1 MRGSNSRIT
10 AFFCF
15 AFFVMG
21 PYRLAFGA
29 PVWES
34 KVGELG
40 EIASKTILTFN
51 VHYADIGGSELQRVD
66 PGVGARGSVAYRIRS
81 AFSVVVSAAY
91 TKSTVDGPTSNFLD
105 TVLRED
111 SRAAAL
117 VGDFASTRVGAG
129 LRFDSIS
136 KETWRARPYVDVE
149 ALWSMSKID
158 VETIDSVVPTEAVRK
173 TIDDDTWGVLGRVGI
188 DYRLTSQLGIDLSGT
203 HEVLSLPAGAGNMS
217 SVQGG
222 ISFRI

>member
-1 MRGSNSRIT
+1 MRGSNSRIP
-10 AFFCF
+10 AFVCF
-15 AFFVMG
+15 VSLVMG
-21 PYRLAFGA
+21 PARLAFGA
-29 PVWES
+29 PVWEA

-40 EIASKTILTFN
+40 EIASKTTLTFN

-66 PGVGARGSVAYRIRS
+66 PGLGARASVAYRIRS
-81 AFSVVVSAAY
+81 AFSVVVSAAH
-91 TKSTVDGPTSNFLD
+91 TKSTVDGQTSKFLD
-105 TVLRED
+105 KVFRED
-111 SRAAAL
+111 NRAAAL

-129 LRFDSIS
+129 LRFDAIS

-158 VETIDSVVPTEAVRK
+158 VETIDGVAPTLDDLK
-173 TIDDDTWGVLGRVGI
+173 TIDDDTWGILGRAGI
-188 DYRLTSQLGIDLSGT
+188 DYRLTSQLGIDFSAT
-203 HEVLSLPAGAGNMS
+203 HEVLSLPAGAGNIS